1 MHERGD
7 LVLPRPEER
16 VSDVPAVELAH
27 GEQVDHGDEETR
39 PRSEGHGTEFEIHAR
54 THLRTE
60 GTLHEPEEERRA
72 ELGHLGEGVVV
83 ARPGERAGPRLAMQ
97 GGMKRI
103 QKIQAFS
110 AAALTCAA
118 LAGCGA
124 AVDPEQSEEGAS
136 IYHTDSTL
144 TGCHGAA
151 SSSIPSS
158 GMYYLTTFGGPG
170 DSQPMSCGSNTNNG
184 TWYYAASRQR

>member
-1 MHERGD
+1 M
-7 LVLPRPEER
+7 
-16 VSDVPAVELAH
+16 
-27 GEQVDHGDEETR
+27 
-39 PRSEGHGTEFEIHAR
+39 
-54 THLRTE
+54 
-60 GTLHEPEEERRA
+60 
-72 ELGHLGEGVVV
+72 
-83 ARPGERAGPRLAMQ
+83 
-97 GGMKRI
+97 

-184 TWYYAASRQR
+184 TWYYAASRQRYGCRSRIRIEANGRCVVAQTDDYGPDVCVENAAGGPTIDASPMVARYLFNQSEVGWSERRRIKVTKVSSTTKLGPC